1 MSRRGV
7 LDFIGRRS
15 GDDRVERI
23 GVFFLYRDK
32 GANSI
37 QGPGRSVRGLSENKG
52 EGMKSSKVVKV
63 VV

>member
-15 GDDRVERI
+15 NDDRGERI
-23 GVFFLYRDK
+23 GVFLSRDK

-37 QGPGRSVRGLSENKG
+37 QGPGRSVRGLNEDKG
-52 EGMKSSKVVKV
+52 EGIGSSKVVKV